1 MRTVGVD
8 LKKEL
13 CFENLIELEILVC
26 YIRDSCYAEFY
37 ICTLAVI
44 RLLLCKFDF
53 MFFIRRWNVCFILYA
68 SMIHTLVY
76 CTCWIACVLENWKNI
91 VVIKHT
97 YQFSLMHCPNL
108 IFDSKHYCQ
117 KLLGDFLLKIGYAG
131 SAVSLLWH
139 LTCTRWWLIAASS
152 PRN

>member
-1 MRTVGVD
+1 MLWKFDRIGNFG
-8 LKKEL
+8 LLYKRLLL
-13 CFENLIELEILVC
+13 CRVLYL
-26 YIRDSCYAEFY
+26 YS
-37 ICTLAVI
+37 VI

-108 IFDSKHYCQ
+108 IFDSKHYSQ